1 MRKRKSKIAVRPP
14 NRHDADVE
22 TRIFGLGC
30 SGGTGHYGM
39 PSLPAIAA
47 HRRSLPLLPAVAA
60 CHCCPPSQ
68 PAATVCLC
76 PMAVRVR
83 QWRESCR
90 NFSPLWVALPSIPFC
105 SGHMAHPSM
114 VGFSILPFLRLKA
127 FTAGKH

>member
-39 PSLPAIAA
+39 PSLPAVAA
-47 HRRSLPLLPAVAA
+47 YHCRLPLP
-60 CHCCPPSQ
+60 

-127 FTAGKH
+127 FTAGKGGFKS

>member
-47 HRRSLPLLPAVAA
+47 CCAACHCRLALLPAVAVCRYCMPLSHGGAA
-60 CHCCPPSQ
+60 CGNGVNS
-68 PAATVCLC
+68 AGTF
-76 PMAVRVR
+76 
-83 QWRESCR
+83 
-90 NFSPLWVALPSIPFC
+90 FSPPWVALP
-105 SGHMAHPSM
+105 
-114 VGFSILPFLRLKA
+114 
-127 FTAGKH
+127 